1 MTAHTA
7 EFATE
12 AFSARIRRS
21 RYVASL
27 ASILAATVALA
38 LVIGAARASAHFA
51 VAALLSTV
59 VTRLLTVD
67 GAAPAVLARR
77 SSRAV
82 FRSSFVPLLVAPIW
96 VAALDPTSG
105 LSAAAWRSIAVSA
118 AVCAGIASL
127 VTDHWTW
134 LVIRELDSPPAEVG
148 SEPATYPSERGGE
161 SAPIRIRNAIA
172 ATAVGLLL
180 LLGDGI
186 ARAFEQDWSTL
197 RLAAAGAL
205 FGAGGLMLAFLLAHW
220 ISRELALA
228 GARSLGE
235 SAAIANHLR
244 LEMARGLDAFEAEIG
259 RSEESIRALGG
270 ERDQQAVEQRHAAE
284 LARSLDPSLGPVLQT
299 AVELRARLESGR
311 QGLSAL
317 RAARDAIDACSDGLS
332 VPVEATSQWLAS
344 LNQETRQRATAAAKL
359 VGASRETATTLAALA
374 RSMHVIDASAESI
387 TELSRDVVTR
397 AEAGR
402 ARLGETAAGM
412 EAIRDATQAAESVI
426 RGLGAR
432 TQEIGGILDVID
444 DVGDQ
449 TSLLAL
455 NAAIIAAQAGEHGRA
470 FSVVADEIRDLADR
484 VLVSTKEVGG
494 LIRAV
499 QAESEQAIGAIAA
512 GSASVLQGIELSAEA
527 GRALDEI
534 TTVARETGAQIAAV
548 VASVRTQTRAL
559 DQVEAVAGQ
568 VESAARELVET
579 RAARDGDHEVA
590 ARAAFSL
597 RNAVENIRAATGEQA
612 GSLARIEDE
621 LAVAHEAAL
630 GIGSSL
636 EARGRDFEEL
646 ARVIEVGS
654 ARVQSL
660 AAGADLLAE
669 VHRTLRVQADALRR
683 SWVRRAVPATRSGPA
698 ARTTGERS

>member
-1 MTAHTA
+1 MTVHTA
-7 EFATE
+7 EFTAE

-21 RYVASL
+21 RYVASFS
-27 ASILAATVALA
+27 SIITATVALA
-38 LVIGAARASAHFA
+38 FVIGAARAIAHFA
-51 VAALLSTV
+51 VAALLSAV
-59 VTRLLTVD
+59 VTRFLTVD
-67 GAAPAVLARR
+67 GAAPAELARR

-127 VTDHWTW
+127 VTYHWTW
-134 LVIRELDSPPAEVG
+134 LVIRELDSAPADVG
-148 SEPATYPSERGGE
+148 SVATSNPRERGVE

-180 LLGDGI
+180 LLGDGV

-205 FGAGGLMLAFLLAHW
+205 FGAGGLLLAFLLAHW
-220 ISRELALA
+220 ISRELALS
-228 GARSLGE
+228 GARGRGE
-235 SAAIANHLR
+235 SAAIADHLR
-244 LEMARGLDAFEAEIG
+244 LEMVRGIDAFEAEIG

-270 ERDQQAVEQRHAAE
+270 ERDQQAVEQRHVAE
-284 LARSLDPSLGPVLQT
+284 LARSFEPSLGPLLQN
-299 AVELRARLESGR
+299 AVELRARIESGR
-311 QGLSAL
+311 QGLAAL
-317 RAARDAIDACSDGLS
+317 RAARDAIEACSAGMS

-344 LNQETRQRATAAAKL
+344 LNQEARQRATAAAKL
-359 VGASRETATTLAALA
+359 VGASRETAASLAELA

-534 TTVARETGAQIAAV
+534 TTVARETGTQITAV

-568 VESAARELVET
+568 VESAARALVET

-597 RNAVENIRAATGEQA
+597 RSAVETIRASTGEQA

-636 EARGRDFEEL
+636 EACGRDFEEL

-654 ARVQSL
+654 TRAQSL
-660 AAGADLLAE
+660 GAGADVLAA
-669 VHRTLRVQADALRR
+669 VHRALRVQADALRTE
-683 SWVRRAVPATRSGPA
+683 WVRRAVPATRSGHA
-698 ARTTGERS
+698 ARTTGEHS